1 MNHQSADNSIPEQ
14 KEGAS
19 TNTEDSIQLPEK
31 EAEHFF
37 SVVKERLLNV
47 NAWNKYAGEA
57 GATFCLLDASG
68 NPLKRIAAKGDYFEI
83 DIPGP
88 GSKAGEGNDFVQ
100 IEDVVEVNNEKEQ
113 SLSILVRP
121 SQNPKNNSKDTAHF
135 FSESATSSF
144 MVKKNGNKIIAGVYG
159 RNEKPN
165 FEASSIVDKIR
176 NTIVATGAVLGL
188 SKIQWKSLVSGLLK
202 K

>member
-1 MNHQSADNSIPEQ
+1 MNKHSPNNLIPQQE
-14 KEGAS
+14 EGVS
-19 TNTEDSIQLPEK
+19 TNTENTIELPQNEV
-31 EAEHFF
+31 EHFF

-47 NAWNKYAGEA
+47 NNWHEYAGETS
-57 GATFCLLDASG
+57 ATFCLLDKSG
-68 NPLKRIAAKGDYFEI
+68 NALKRKAAKGDYLEI

-88 GSKAGEGNDFVQ
+88 GSEAGEGKDFVQ
-100 IEDVVEVNNEKEQ
+100 IEDVAEINNEREQ
-113 SLSILVRP
+113 SLVIKVRP
-121 SQNPKNNSKDTAHF
+121 TQNPKNNSGDTAHF

-144 MVKKNGNKIIAGVYG
+144 IVKKQGHKITAGVYG

-165 FEASSIVDKIR
+165 FDGSSTIDKIR
-176 NTIVATGAVLGL
+176 NTIVATGAALGL

>member
-1 MNHQSADNSIPEQ
+1 MTERSVDHFIPKQE
-14 KEGAS
+14 EGVS
-19 TNTEDSIQLPEK
+19 TNTENTIELPQQ

-47 NAWNKYAGEA
+47 NNWHEYTGETSA
-57 GATFCLLDASG
+57 SFCLLDKDGNSINRLAS
-68 NPLKRIAAKGDYFEI
+68 KGDYFQI

-88 GSKAGEGNDFVQ
+88 GSEVGDGKDFVQ
-100 IEDVVEVNNEKEQ
+100 IEDIVEVNNNSEQ
-113 SLSILVRP
+113 SLIIKVRP
-121 SQNPKNNSKDTAHF
+121 SQNPKNNSEDTAHF

-144 MVKKNGNKIIAGVYG
+144 IVKKEENKITAGVYG

-165 FEASSIVDKIR
+165 FEASSTVDKIR
-176 NTIVATGAVLGL
+176 NTIVATGAALGM
-188 SKIQWKSLVSGLLK
+188 SKIQWKSLVNGLLK

>member
-1 MNHQSADNSIPEQ
+1 MSNKSSDNLIPQQE
-14 KEGAS
+14 EGVS
-19 TNTEDSIQLPEK
+19 TNTENTIELPQK
-31 EAEHFF
+31 EAEDFY

-47 NAWNKYAGEA
+47 NEWHKYAGES

-68 NPLKRIAAKGDYFEI
+68 NTLNRKAKKGDYFEI

-100 IEDVVEVNNEKEQ
+100 IEEVAEINNEKEQ
-113 SLSILVRP
+113 SLSIKVRP
-121 SQNPKNNSKDTAHF
+121 SQNPKNNSDDTAHF

-144 MVKKNGNKIIAGVYG
+144 IVKKEGNKITAGVYG

-165 FEASSIVDKIR
+165 FEASSTVDKIR